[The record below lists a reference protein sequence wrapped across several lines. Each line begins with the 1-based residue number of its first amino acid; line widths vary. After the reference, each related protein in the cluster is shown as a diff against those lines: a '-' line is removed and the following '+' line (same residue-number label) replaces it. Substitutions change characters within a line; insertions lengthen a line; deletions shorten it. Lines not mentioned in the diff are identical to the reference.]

1 MRALVLI
8 ALLATA
14 AAQTKA
20 NRTQTI
26 PLDVEVQILK
36 AEDLRIYDDG
46 LAAKLDHAMP
56 TVRVRAA
63 LAAGRIGDS
72 KALPALLVLA
82 KADKNIEVRRMAV
95 FALGETEA
103 DAAADG
109 VIALLA
115 DKDTEIRARA
125 YEALGKIAAALP
137 EAKKNEKE
145 RLGKAIADGVQK
157 ETEIVVIEKA
167 LTAILRA
174 RPAEGGKAATALLS
188 HANASVRATAL
199 NALAR
204 LQYKEAGPS
213 AAKLLTDK
221 DPIVRAN
228 AARVLATAQDA
239 DSLAGLIKLAAG
251 DDDSRV
257 RVSSLRAL
265 TARKQDAAMRLMK
278 QAQNLLAQAEEEMT
292 GKSSPPPPAEPEGQQ
307 TSGKPE
313 PPRVLPKPPAS
324 VRLVK
329 QRPTQLNELL
339 TYATM
344 FGQVATTQ
352 KTKVAVAWLERLRKL
367 VNYTAPEV
375 EIALARLDPSV
386 TYAAASLET
395 ADLSWQSYA
404 AIAQGLGEIANLKPA
419 PPADVSKRA
428 TDVLSGWLES
438 EKISAVAKPTI
449 LTAFAAFKPAELETV
464 ARRLL
469 KNSDVLIRANAAEIL
484 GEKPSDANT
493 AVLIEALGVELA
505 HPPDLNDSALAI
517 LSALGKQKNSLA
529 TSAMRKALD
538 SPDMLIQKAAI
549 DELRKVLP
557 KDEADKLATLKVASI
572 FTDADYRR
580 TLQRG
585 RSGRPVTAT
594 LQTERGSFTIK
605 LDPKNAPLTVQ
616 SFVNLA
622 TGKYPNAK
630 SKGYFNGI
638 SFHRVVPNFVI
649 QGGDP
654 RGDGNGGPGYQI
666 RCEIN
671 TNEYSRAAV
680 GMALSGKDTG
690 GSQWFVTHS
699 PQPHLDGGYTIFGYV
714 TSGMEVVDHIQ
725 RGDKI
730 LSVTI
735 RE

>member
-1 MRALVLI
+1 MRALAFAL
-8 ALLATA
+8 LLATA
-14 AAQTKA
+14 TAQTKTP
-20 NRTQTI
+20 RPQTV
-26 PLDVEVQILK
+26 PLDVEIQILK
-36 AEDLRIYDDG
+36 AEDLREYDDL
-46 LAAKLDHAMP
+46 LAAKLDHAIP
-56 TVRVRAA
+56 EVRERAA
-63 LAAGRIGDS
+63 LAAGRIGNP
-72 KALPALLVLA
+72 KAVPVLIDLA
-82 KADKNIEVRRMAV
+82 KADKSLAVRRMAV

-103 DAAADG
+103 ESATNG
-109 VIALLA
+109 VLSLLE
-115 DKDTEIRARA
+115 DKDSGVRARA
-125 YEALGKIAAALP
+125 FEALGKIAAALP
-137 EAKKNEKE
+137 EPKKEEKA
-145 RLGKAIADGVQK
+145 RIGKAITDVVQK
-157 ETEIVVIEKA
+157 EAEAGVIEKA

-174 RPAEGGKAATALLS
+174 RPAEGGKAATSLLS
-188 HANASVRATAL
+188 HTSASIRATSL

-204 LQYKEAGPS
+204 MQYKEAAP
-213 AAKLLTDK
+213 AALKLLGDTD
-221 DPIVRAN
+221 PVVRAN

-265 TARKQDAAMRLMK
+265 TTRKQDASMRLMK
-278 QAQNLLAQAEEEMT
+278 QAQNLLTQAEEEMT
-292 GKSSPPPPAEPEGQQ
+292 GKASAPPPAEPEGEQ

-313 PPRVLPKPPAS
+313 PPRVLAKPPAS
-324 VRLVK
+324 VKLVK

-344 FGQVATTQ
+344 FGQVATNQ
-352 KTKVAVAWLERLRKL
+352 RKQVALAWLGQLRKL

-404 AIAQGLGEIANLKPA
+404 AIAQGLGEIPNLKPA
-419 PPADVSKRA
+419 PPAEVSKRA
-428 TDVLSGWLES
+428 SDVLSGWLES
-438 EKISAVAKPTI
+438 EKISVVAKPNI
-449 LTAFAAFKPAELETV
+449 LTAYAAFKPTDLETV
-464 ARRLL
+464 ALRLL

-517 LSALGKQKNSLA
+517 IAALGKQKNSLA
-529 TSAMRKALD
+529 NAAVQKALD
-538 SPDMLIQKAAI
+538 SPDSLIQKAVTDALKASLPQ
-549 DELRKVLP
+549 EEARKLP
-557 KDEADKLATLKVASI
+557 AVKVTSI
-572 FTDADYRR
+572 FTDNDYRR
-580 TLQRG
+580 ALQRS
-585 RSGRPVTAT
+585 RSGRSVSAVIN
-594 LQTERGSFTIK
+594 TERGSFTIK
-605 LDPKNAPLTVQ
+605 LDPKNAPLTVH
-616 SFVNLA
+616 SFLNLA
-622 TGKYPNAK
+622 TGKYPN
-630 SKGYFNGI
+630 SKGKGFFNGI
-638 SFHRVVPNFVI
+638 GFHRVVPNFVI

-671 TNEYSRAAV
+671 TSEYTRAAV

-714 TSGMEVVDHIQ
+714 TGGMEVVDHIQ